1 MKNVRLL
8 LMPCFLTAT
17 LLLSACSP
25 QYGVVSG
32 DRSTRELQRVQVRQR
47 RAIEDLRI
55 EQERLRAM
63 LEELGYRAESPADRV
78 APVVSSVPGVE
89 GPARV
94 ESLPG
99 LAVPELAALGS
110 EGAVALEGPVAE
122 AGVEA
127 TATVG
132 AAAPTPE
139 AIPAGNRGEGLL
151 EWPGLS
157 APAGWTEPG
166 AGKAK
171 AGEDPFG
178 RIASPPDVE
187 TAEADAARAT
197 ALATAPPADA
207 TAGEARAPDASA
219 WGDDEADSGGAGFGM
234 SESSWEKPRVPSSLR
249 GSDYGKG
256 VELFEAGDSEGAI
269 QAFRNFIHEHTDSS
283 YRDDAQF
290 MIGEACLRQGQ
301 YSRAILEYNRV
312 VVSYR
317 SGDRTASALLRLAD
331 AFAAIG
337 DEIDAK
343 LSLQKVVNGYPG
355 SGEADEAWRRLRG
368 QGS

>member
-1 MKNVRLL
+1 MKNARLL

-17 LLLSACSP
+17 LLLSGCAP

-32 DRSTRELQRVQVRQR
+32 DRGTRELQRVQVRQR
-47 RAIEDLRI
+47 RAIEELRI

-63 LEELGYRAESPADRV
+63 LEELGYRAESSTDQV
-78 APVVSSVPGVE
+78 APVASSVPGVE
-89 GPARV
+89 GPGRV
-94 ESLPG
+94 ELPPN
-99 LAVPELAALGS
+99 LAV
-110 EGAVALEGPVAE
+110 AVEGPVA
-122 AGVEA
+122 AA
-127 TATVG
+127 G
-132 AAAPTPE
+132 AAAP
-139 AIPAGNRGEGLL
+139 AANRREGLL

-157 APAGWTEPG
+157 APVGWDEPG
-166 AGKAK
+166 ADKKK

-178 RIASPPDVE
+178 RIAGQPDVE
-187 TAEADAARAT
+187 AAEADAAR
-197 ALATAPPADA
+197 ATAPPADA

-249 GSDYGKG
+249 RSDYGKG

-269 QAFRNFIHEHTDSS
+269 QAFRNFIHKHTDSS

-317 SGDRTASALLRLAD
+317 SGDRTAAALLRLAD

-337 DEIDAK
+337 DDIDAK

-355 SGEADEAWRRLRG
+355 SGEANEAWRRLRG

>member
-1 MKNVRLL
+1 MKNARLL

-17 LLLSACSP
+17 LLVSACGP

-32 DRSTRELQRVQVRQR
+32 DRGTRELQRVQVRQR
-47 RAIEDLRI
+47 RAIEELRI

-63 LEELGYRAESPADRV
+63 LEELGYQAESSADRV
-78 APVVSSVPGVE
+78 APVVSPVPGVE
-89 GPARV
+89 GPGRV
-94 ESLPG
+94 ELLPG
-99 LAVPELAALGS
+99 QAVPGQ
-110 EGAVALEGPVAE
+110 EGAVVVEGPAAV
-122 AGVEA
+122 AGVGA
-127 TATVG
+127 TATAG
-132 AAAPTPE
+132 AATS
-139 AIPAGNRGEGLL
+139 AGNGREGLL

-157 APAGWTEPG
+157 APDGWVEVG
-166 AGKAK
+166 ADKQK
-171 AGEDPFG
+171 AGEVPFG
-178 RIASPPDVE
+178 RIPSPSDAE
-187 TAEADAARAT
+187 AAEADT
-197 ALATAPPADA
+197 AQATAPPADR
-207 TAGEARAPDASA
+207 TAGEARAPAAGA
-219 WGDDEADSGGAGFGM
+219 WGDDEADSGGPGFGM
-234 SESSWEKPRVPSSLR
+234 SESSWEKPKVPSSLR

-256 VELFEAGDSEGAI
+256 VELFEAGDNDGAI
-269 QAFRNFIHEHTDSS
+269 QAFRNFIHDHSDSS

-317 SGDRTASALLRLAD
+317 SGDRTAAALLRLAD

-355 SGEADEAWRRLRG
+355 SGEANEAWRRLRG

>member
-1 MKNVRLL
+1 MKNAGLL

-17 LLLSACSP
+17 LLLSACAP

-32 DRSTRELQRVQVRQR
+32 DRGTRELQRVQVRQR
-47 RAIEDLRI
+47 RAIEELRI

-63 LEELGYRAESPADRV
+63 LEELGYRAESSADRA
-78 APVVSSVPGVE
+78 APVVSSPPGVE
-89 GPARV
+89 GSGRV

-99 LAVPELAALGS
+99 LAVPGL
-110 EGAVALEGPVAE
+110 EGAVAVEGPVAA

-127 TATVG
+127 TAGAG
-132 AAAPTPE
+132 AAAP
-139 AIPAGNRGEGLL
+139 AGNSREGLL

-157 APAGWTEPG
+157 SPAGWAEPG
-166 AGKAK
+166 ADKKK
-171 AGEDPFG
+171 AGEAPFG
-178 RIASPPDVE
+178 RTATPPEVE
-187 TAEADAARAT
+187 VAE
-197 ALATAPPADA
+197 ADA
-207 TAGEARAPDASA
+207 TAGEVRAPDARA

-317 SGDRTASALLRLAD
+317 SGDRTAAALLRLAD

>member
-1 MKNVRLL
+1 
-8 LMPCFLTAT
+8 
-17 LLLSACSP
+17 
-25 QYGVVSG
+25 VSG
-32 DRSTRELQRVQVRQR
+32 DRGTRELQRVQVRQR
-47 RAIEDLRI
+47 RAIEELRV

-63 LEELGYRAESPADRV
+63 LEELGYRAESSADQV
-78 APVVSSVPGVE
+78 APVASPAPGVE
-89 GPARV
+89 GPGRV

-99 LAVPELAALGS
+99 LAASGPAALGS
-110 EGAVALEGPVAE
+110 EGSVAVEGPVAA

-127 TATVG
+127 TAT
-132 AAAPTPE
+132 AAA
-139 AIPAGNRGEGLL
+139 AAPAGNRGEGLL

-157 APAGWTEPG
+157 APAGWAEPG
-166 AGKAK
+166 ADKQK
-171 AGEDPFG
+171 AGEAPFG
-178 RIASPPDVE
+178 SIASSPDVE
-187 TAEADAARAT
+187 AGTAG
-197 ALATAPPADA
+197 ATAPPADA
-207 TAGEARAPDASA
+207 KAGEARAPDASA
-219 WGDDEADSGGAGFGM
+219 WGDDQADSGGAGFGM

-269 QAFRNFIHEHTDSS
+269 QAFRNFIHEHSDSS

-317 SGDRTASALLRLAD
+317 SGDRTAAALLRLAD

-355 SGEADEAWRRLRG
+355 SGEANEAWRRLRG

>member
-1 MKNVRLL
+1 MKNARLL

-17 LLLSACSP
+17 LLFSACAP

-32 DRSTRELQRVQVRQR
+32 DRGTRELQRVQVRQR
-47 RAIEDLRI
+47 RAIEELRI

-63 LEELGYRAESPADRV
+63 LEELGYRAESSADRV
-78 APVVSSVPGVE
+78 APVASSVPGVE
-89 GPARV
+89 GPGRV
-94 ESLPG
+94 ESPPN
-99 LAVPELAALGS
+99 LAV
-110 EGAVALEGPVAE
+110 AVEGPVA
-122 AGVEA
+122 AA
-127 TATVG
+127 G
-132 AAAPTPE
+132 AAAP
-139 AIPAGNRGEGLL
+139 AANRREGLL

-157 APAGWTEPG
+157 APAGWDEPG
-166 AGKAK
+166 VDKKK

-178 RIASPPDVE
+178 RTASPPDVE
-187 TAEADAARAT
+187 AAE
-197 ALATAPPADA
+197 ADA

-219 WGDDEADSGGAGFGM
+219 WGDDEADSGGSGFGM

-269 QAFRNFIHEHTDSS
+269 QAFRNFIHKHPDSS

-317 SGDRTASALLRLAD
+317 SGDRTAAALLRLAD